1 MLNGEGLA
9 ISLDVHR
16 FRVSEPFK
24 ADATRSVFQV
34 EEPQVLQVPGGVLFP
49 ASQLASPSH
58 LLKHKHLEKRLV
70 PDCILLIQQHKPA
83 KSPRKII
90 PQNPFETAKNASE
103 TPVLAQSIDVFS
115 PRGYKM

>member
-1 MLNGEGLA
+1 MERVLRSA
-9 ISLDVHR
+9 STFI
-16 FRVSEPFK
+16 VSESAKSANLSKPMPHVAFFK
-24 ADATRSVFQV
+24 WKSRKFCKCR
-34 EEPQVLQVPGGVLFP
+34 GGVLFP

-103 TPVLAQSIDVFS
+103 TPVL
-115 PRGYKM
+115 